1 MSHFKQLINDYNNDI
16 IEQKQFTPSIPQQI
30 INRIAIIEDESL
42 SQSMTNIKSILAQ
55 FNDNNNKVDIETTI
69 NLIINTT
76 NESRLAAQQERMQ
89 LINDS
94 ISSSTS
100 IGNALEEMEISDED
114 VGMKFPYLHQLGIPI
129 NQFSISTLL
138 KEIVGLQR
146 SLPNNNIMQYT
157 TFTNHVCNVAS
168 IRVAKN
174 EESFMRIN
182 RGQTKWFDHLPSFVI
197 GSKNDAINESE
208 VAGWMIKRLATLH
221 SDCFI
226 KVCEELGY
234 SISSKKWM

>member
-100 IGNALEEMEISDED
+100 IDNALEEMQISEED
-114 VGMKFPYLHQLGIPI
+114 VRTKFPYLHQLGIPI

-146 SLPNNNIMQYT
+146 SFPN
-157 TFTNHVCNVAS
+157 S
-168 IRVAKN
+168 
-174 EESFMRIN
+174 
-182 RGQTKWFDHLPSFVI
+182 
-197 GSKNDAINESE
+197 
-208 VAGWMIKRLATLH
+208 
-221 SDCFI
+221 
-226 KVCEELGY
+226 
-234 SISSKKWM
+234 